1 MPDREHFIVATA
13 GHVDHGKSALIK
25 ALTGTDPD
33 RLPEE
38 KARGITIDL
47 GFAQL
52 ELASPAPPPASFLLG
67 IVDVPG
73 HEDFVKN
80 MVAGVGSIDLAL
92 LVVAADDGWMPQT
105 EEHLQ
110 ILTYF
115 GVRRAVVALTKI
127 DLTPDEAGSVAAVRD
142 RLHDSPFAG
151 APIVPTSVVS
161 GRGLEDLKVALARV
175 LADTPPPRDIDKPR
189 LPVDRVFTL
198 PGIGTVITGTLFGG
212 TLHRGQS
219 VVVQP
224 SGKTARIRRIQSHGQ
239 DVEASGPGTRTAL
252 NLADVAALEDVRR
265 GDVVTRA
272 ELGGPSEVLDVL
284 LEISPRGTRSVK
296 DGVRVRAHH
305 GSGNVA
311 AHVALG
317 APIPSAAA
325 ALGAPLGVGA
335 GKELAVGARAL
346 AQLRLEAP
354 AFVFAGDHFTVRDWS
369 EQHTLAGA
377 IVLAPDGNRK
387 AFRTRTYQQWLTR
400 LSESIEDVDRF
411 IAAYLSR
418 DGAVR
423 RPQLLLKSNFS
434 ATDIDDAIARL
445 AAAGALIRVGDVVC
459 DAATWQATAS
469 KATEA
474 IDAAHRAHP
483 EHLGLPLADLRTVLE
498 GDLPAAVLGDL
509 FDAVVARL
517 CEGEFVRV
525 GSVVRRAAHRPAL
538 PEPLQA
544 AGAKLVRALAAKPFD
559 PPSRKDLTPDA
570 VSQRALRF
578 LIETGEV
585 VEINVEL
592 VMAAQGVA
600 QASDVI
606 QKFIRERGPATVSDL
621 RQALG
626 SSRRVVV
633 PLLEYLDRTFVTL
646 RQGDKRALRR

>member
-1 MPDREHFIVATA
+1 MPDRLHFIVATA

-47 GFAQL
+47 GFAHL
-52 ELASPAPPPASFLLG
+52 ELPSPAPPPTSFLLG

-115 GVRRAVVALTKI
+115 GVRRAVVALTKV
-127 DLTPDEAGSVAAVRD
+127 DLTPDEPGSLAAIRD
-142 RLHDSPFAG
+142 RLRDSPFAG

-161 GRGLEDLKVALARV
+161 GRGLDDLKVTLSRV
-175 LADTPPPRDIDKPR
+175 LAQTPPPRDIDKPR

-198 PGIGTVITGTLFGG
+198 PGIGTVVTGTLFGG
-212 TLHRGQS
+212 TLRRGQS
-219 VVVQP
+219 VVIQP

-265 GDVVTRA
+265 GDVVTRTD
-272 ELGGPSEVLDVL
+272 LGGPSEVLDVL
-284 LEISPRGTRSVK
+284 LEISARGARTVK

-305 GSGNVA
+305 GSGNVP

-317 APIPSAAA
+317 APSA
-325 ALGAPLGVGA
+325 A

-354 AFVFAGDHFTVRDWS
+354 AFVFAGDRFTVRDWS

-377 IVLAPDGNRK
+377 IVLEPDGNRK
-387 AFRTRTYQQWLTR
+387 AFRTREYQQWLIR
-400 LSESIEDVDRF
+400 LSESIEDEDIARF
-411 IAAYLSR
+411 VGAYVAR
-418 DGAVR
+418 DGAAR
-423 RPQLLLKSNFS
+423 RSQLLLKANSS
-434 ATDIDDAIARL
+434 VADIDNALARL
-445 AAAGALIRVGDVVC
+445 VATGALVRVGDIVC
-459 DAATWQATAS
+459 DAARWQATER
-469 KATEA
+469 KAIEA

-483 EHLGLPLADLRTVLE
+483 ERLGFPLAELRTVLE
-498 GDLPAAVLGDL
+498 GELPAAFGDDMV
-509 FDAVVARL
+509 DAVVARL
-517 CEGEFVRV
+517 CEGEFVRE
-525 GSVVRRAAHRPAL
+525 GSVIRRAAHRPAL

-544 AGAKLVRALAAKPFD
+544 AGAKLVHALAAKPFD

-570 VSQRALRF
+570 LSQRALRF

-585 VEINVEL
+585 VEINAEL
-592 VMAAQGVA
+592 VMAAQGVR
-600 QASDVI
+600 QAADVI
-606 QKFIRERGPATVSDL
+606 QQFIRAHGPATVSDL

-646 RQGDKRALRR
+646 RQGDKRALRH

>member
-1 MPDREHFIVATA
+1 MPDRQHYIVATA

-52 ELASPAPPPASFLLG
+52 ELPSPAPPPASFVLG

-115 GVRRAVVALTKI
+115 GVRRAVVALTKV
-127 DLTPDEAGSVAAVRD
+127 DLTPDEAGSVAAIRE
-142 RLHDSPFAG
+142 RLRDSPFAD

-161 GRGLEDLKVALARV
+161 GRGLDDLRVTLARV

-252 NLADVAALEDVRR
+252 NLADVGALEDVRR

-272 ELGGPSEVLDVL
+272 DLGAPSEVLDVL
-284 LEISPRGTRSVK
+284 LEISPRGARSIK

-317 APIPSAAA
+317 
-325 ALGAPLGVGA
+325 V
-335 GKELAVGARAL
+335 GKELAVGERAL

-387 AFRTRTYQQWLTR
+387 AFRTRTYQQWLSR
-400 LSESIEDVDRF
+400 LSEAIEDVDRF
-411 IAAYLSR
+411 VAAYVTR
-418 DGAVR
+418 DGAVG

-434 ATDIDDAIARL
+434 AADIDNAIARL
-445 AAAGALIRVGDVVC
+445 VAAGALVRVGAVVC

-469 KATEA
+469 KATAA

-498 GDLPAAVLGDL
+498 GDLPPAVLDDIS
-509 FDAVVARL
+509 DAVVARL

-538 PEPLQA
+538 PEPLQG

-585 VEINVEL
+585 VEINAEL

-606 QKFIRERGPATVSDL
+606 QKFIRDHGPATVSDL

>member
-1 MPDREHFIVATA
+1 MPDRQHFIVATA

-47 GFAQL
+47 GFAHL
-52 ELASPAPPPASFLLG
+52 ELPSPALPPASFLLG

-115 GVRRAVVALTKI
+115 GVRRAVVALTKV
-127 DLTPDEAGSVAAVRD
+127 DLTPDEPGSVAAIRD
-142 RLHDSPFAG
+142 RLRDSPFAG

-161 GRGLEDLKVALARV
+161 GRGLDDLKVTLSRV
-175 LADTPPPRDIDKPR
+175 LAETPSPRDIDKPR

-198 PGIGTVITGTLFGG
+198 PGIGTVVTGTLFGG
-212 TLHRGQS
+212 TLRRGQS
-219 VVVQP
+219 VVIQP

-272 ELGGPSEVLDVL
+272 GLGRPSEVLDVL
-284 LEISPRGTRSVK
+284 LEISPRGARSLK

-311 AHVALG
+311 AHVAL
-317 APIPSAAA
+317 
-325 ALGAPLGVGA
+325 GA

-354 AFVFAGDHFTVRDWS
+354 AFVFAGDRFTVRDWS

-377 IVLAPDGNRK
+377 IVLEPDGNRK
-387 AFRTRTYQQWLTR
+387 AFRTRMYQQWLTR
-400 LSESIEDVDRF
+400 LSESIEDKEGNKEGDRDRDIVRF
-411 IAAYLSR
+411 VAAYVAR
-418 DGAVR
+418 DGAAR
-423 RPQLLLKSNFS
+423 RPQLLLKSNSS
-434 ATDIDDAIARL
+434 AADIDSALARL
-445 AAAGALIRVGDVVC
+445 VAAGALVRVGDIVC
-459 DAATWQATAS
+459 DAAKWQAIER
-469 KATEA
+469 KAVEA

-483 EHLGLPLADLRTVLE
+483 ERLGFPLAELRTVLE
-498 GDLPAAVLGDL
+498 GELPAALVDDMV
-509 FDAVVARL
+509 DAVVARL
-517 CEGEFVRV
+517 CEGEFVRE
-525 GSVVRRAAHRPAL
+525 GSVIRRAAHRPAL

-544 AGAKLVRALAAKPFD
+544 AGAKLVHTLAAKPFD

-570 VSQRALRF
+570 LSQRALRF

-585 VEINVEL
+585 VEINTEL
-592 VMAAQGVA
+592 VMAAQGVR
-600 QASDVI
+600 QATDVI
-606 QKFIRERGPATVSDL
+606 QKFIRARGPATVSDL

-646 RQGDKRALRR
+646 RQGDKRALRH

>member
-1 MPDREHFIVATA
+1 MPDRQHFIVATA

-52 ELASPAPPPASFLLG
+52 ELPSHAPPPASFLLG

-115 GVRRAVVALTKI
+115 GVRRAVVALTKV
-127 DLTPDEAGSVAAVRD
+127 DLTADEPGSVAAIRD
-142 RLHDSPFAG
+142 RLRDSPFAD

-161 GRGLEDLKVALARV
+161 GRGLDDLKVTLARV
-175 LADTPPPRDIDKPR
+175 LAETPPPRDIDKPR

-212 TLHRGQS
+212 TLRRGQS
-219 VVVQP
+219 VVIQP

-272 ELGGPSEVLDVL
+272 DLGGPSEVLDVL
-284 LEISPRGTRSVK
+284 LEISPRGARSVK

-311 AHVALG
+311 AHVAL
-317 APIPSAAA
+317 
-325 ALGAPLGVGA
+325 GA

-354 AFVFAGDHFTVRDWS
+354 AFVFAGDRFTVRDWS

-377 IVLAPDGNRK
+377 IVLEPDGRRK
-387 AFRTRTYQQWLTR
+387 AFRTRTYQQWLSR
-400 LSESIEDVDRF
+400 LSESIEDEDIVQF
-411 IAAYLSR
+411 VAAYVAR
-418 DGAVR
+418 DGAAR
-423 RPQLLLKSNFS
+423 RSQLLVKSNSS
-434 ATDIDDAIARL
+434 AADIDNAIARL
-445 AAAGALIRVGDVVC
+445 VATGVLIRVGEVVY
-459 DAATWQATAS
+459 DAANWQATERQ
-469 KATEA
+469 ATEA

-483 EHLGLPLADLRTVLE
+483 ERLGFPIAELRTVLE
-498 GDLPAAVLGDL
+498 GELPGAFVDDMV
-509 FDAVVARL
+509 DALVVRL
-517 CEGEFVRV
+517 CEGEFVRE
-525 GSVVRRAAHRPAL
+525 GSVIRRAAHRPAL
-538 PEPLQA
+538 PEPLRA
-544 AGAKLVRALAAKPFD
+544 AGAKLGHALAVKPFD

-570 VSQRALRF
+570 LSQRALRF

-585 VEINVEL
+585 VEINAEL
-592 VMAAQGVA
+592 VMAAQGVT
-600 QASDVI
+600 QATGVI
-606 QKFIRERGPATVSDL
+606 QKFIREHGPATVSDL

-646 RQGDKRALRR
+646 RQGDKRTLRH

>member
-1 MPDREHFIVATA
+1 MSEPHHFIVATA

-38 KARGITIDL
+38 QSRGITIDL
-47 GFAQL
+47 GFAHL
-52 ELASPAPPPASFLLG
+52 ELPAPDPEASTFLLG

-92 LVVAADDGWMPQT
+92 MVVAADDGWMPQT

-115 GVRRAVVALTKI
+115 GVRRAVVALTKA
-127 DLTPDEAGSVAAVRD
+127 DLAADEQMAVDAIRERLAGT
-142 RLHDSPFAG
+142 PFAE
-151 APIVPTSVVS
+151 APVVPTSVVQ
-161 GRGLEDLKVALARV
+161 GKGLTDLKIALAGV
-175 LADTPPPRDIDKPR
+175 LARTPPSRDIGKPR

-198 PGIGTVITGTLFGG
+198 SGIGTVVTGTLLGG
-212 TLHRGQS
+212 TLRQGQS
-219 VVVQP
+219 AVIQP
-224 SGKTARIRRIQSHGQ
+224 SGKSTRIRRIQSHGR

-252 NLADVAALEDVRR
+252 NLTDVDALEGVHR
-265 GDVVTRA
+265 GDVVSL
-272 ELGGPSEVLDVL
+272 EQLGSPSEILDVV
-284 LEISPRGTRSVK
+284 LEISPRAARPLK
-296 DGVRVRAHH
+296 DGLRVRVHH

-311 AHVALG
+311 AHVAL
-317 APIPSAAA
+317 AT
-325 ALGAPLGVGA
+325 
-335 GKELAVGARAL
+335 GKELAVGGRAI

-377 IVLAPDGNRK
+377 IVIDSDGHRK
-387 AFRTRTYQQWLTR
+387 AFRTPSRQQSLRLLADAIDDVTR
-400 LSESIEDVDRF
+400 VV
-411 IAAYLSR
+411 AAYVAR
-418 DGAVR
+418 DGASR
-423 RPQLLLKSNFS
+423 RAQLLLKSNFS
-434 ATDIDDAIARL
+434 ADDIDGAIARL
-445 AAAGALIRVGDVVC
+445 VSEGSLVSVGDFVA
-459 DAATWQATAS
+459 DAARWQAIGRVAGD
-469 KATEA
+469 A

-483 EHLGLPLADLRTVLE
+483 EHLGLPLADLRAALE
-498 GDLPAAVLGDL
+498 ADLPFEEM
-509 FDAVVARL
+509 FDALIAAL
-517 CEGEFVRV
+517 CEREFVRV

-544 AGAKLVRALAAKPFD
+544 AGAKLGQTLAAKPLE
-559 PPSRKDLTPDA
+559 PPSRKELTPDA

-585 VEINVEL
+585 VEINAEL
-592 VMAAQGVA
+592 VMSAPGVA
-600 QASDVI
+600 HATEVVRT
-606 QKFIRERGPATVSDL
+606 FIREHGPATVSDL

-626 SSRRVVV
+626 TSRRVVV

-646 RQGDKRALRR
+646 RQGDKRTLRR